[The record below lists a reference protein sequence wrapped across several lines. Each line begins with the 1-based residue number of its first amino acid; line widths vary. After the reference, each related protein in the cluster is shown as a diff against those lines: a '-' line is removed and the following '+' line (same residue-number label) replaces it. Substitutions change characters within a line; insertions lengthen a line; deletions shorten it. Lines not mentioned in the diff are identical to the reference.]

1 MNKTLLGV
9 GAIAVVAV
17 VAQYLKMDKSP
28 DPSLTPDQ
36 QVATIFE
43 TGHCLTCH
51 SRNPELPF
59 YADFPIVGDQVKRDV
74 DLGVKAIDLTDMYNA
89 LKDGGPINEVAV
101 AKVEYAIREGSMPP
115 LRYSVVHWGSQ
126 INSTEKEIV
135 LSWVADYRKKHFSLG
150 TNAEAFI
157 NEPVQAIPE
166 AVEVDE
172 VKAALGFKL
181 FHDTRLSADNTI
193 SCASCHGLN
202 TGGVDNKQFSE
213 GVGGLLGN
221 VNAPTVFNAGHN
233 FVQFWDG
240 RAVDLQEQAAGPP
253 LNPVEMA
260 STSWEQIADKLI
272 ADKELT
278 KEFLSIYPEGYSE
291 KTITDAIQE
300 FEKTLITPNSRFD
313 RYLKGQPDALTAEEI
328 KGYELF
334 KQHECATCH
343 VGVIMGGQ
351 SYELMGLHGDY
362 FGIRGTEI
370 TDGDKGRK
378 IQTNDPYDMHRFK
391 VPTLRNIAL
400 TWPYFHDGTVQT
412 LEDATEAMMTFQI
425 DKKFKKEDVA
435 TIVGFLKTLTGE
447 YNGKLLTNDNEK
459 N

>member
-9 GAIAVVAV
+9 GAIALVAV

-28 DPSLTPDQ
+28 DSSLTPDQ

-43 TGHCLTCH
+43 TGHCLACH
-51 SRNPELPF
+51 SQNPELPF
-59 YADFPIVGDQVKRDV
+59 YADFPIAGDQVRRDIE
-74 DLGVKAIDLTDMYNA
+74 LGVKAIDLTDMYNA
-89 LKDGGPINEVAV
+89 LKSGGPINEVAV

-115 LRYSVVHWGSQ
+115 LKYSVVHWGSQ

-135 LSWVADYRKKHFSLG
+135 LNWVADYRKAHFSLG

-166 AVEVDE
+166 TVEVDE
-172 VKAALGFKL
+172 AKAALGFKL
-181 FHDTRLSADNTI
+181 YHDTRLSADNTI

-202 TGGVDNKQFSE
+202 TGGVDNEQFSD
-213 GVGGLLGN
+213 GVGGQKGN

-240 RAVDLQEQAAGPP
+240 RAVDLQQQAAGPP

-260 STSWEQIADKLI
+260 STSWEQIAGKLI
-272 ADKELT
+272 EDKELT
-278 KEFLSIYPEGYSE
+278 KEFLAIYPDGYSE

-343 VGVIMGGQ
+343 AGVIMGGQ

-362 FGIRGTEI
+362 FGIRGIEI
-370 TDGDKGRK
+370 TDGDKGRNM
-378 IQTNDPYDMHRFK
+378 QTNKDYDMHRFK

-400 TWPYFHDGTVQT
+400 TWPYFHDGTKQT
-412 LEDATEAMMTFQI
+412 LEEATEAMMTFQI
-425 DKKFKKEDVA
+425 DKKYKKEDVA
-435 TIVGFLKTLTGE
+435 SIVGFLKTLTGE
-447 YNGKLLTNDNEK
+447 YNGKLLTNDNDK